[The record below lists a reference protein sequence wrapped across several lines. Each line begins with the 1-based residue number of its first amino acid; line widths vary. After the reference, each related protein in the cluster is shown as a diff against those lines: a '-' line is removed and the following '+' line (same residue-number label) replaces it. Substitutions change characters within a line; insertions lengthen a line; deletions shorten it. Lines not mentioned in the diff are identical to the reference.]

1 MSNKSNLFNDVKNK
15 TGKVDISGDTG
26 MVNPKSKSSVIVRD
40 DGNINL
46 CIDEYTQFK
55 MDKNMSNITQSS
67 LSHTSSAV
75 IEDHNFNDLVMNKHK
90 FNNQLIELSDYRMVN
105 QNIIGNLLMNGTV
118 LVKSWE
124 PTLEKWVLIRRP
136 ISTAI
141 FSNRLNVPNT
151 PEQLGLDLNVLE
163 DIKKYYIDRD
173 KEDDK

>member
-1 MSNKSNLFNDVKNK
+1 
-15 TGKVDISGDTG
+15 
-26 MVNPKSKSSVIVRD
+26 
-40 DGNINL
+40 
-46 CIDEYTQFK
+46 
-55 MDKNMSNITQSS
+55 
-67 LSHTSSAV
+67 
-75 IEDHNFNDLVMNKHK
+75 
-90 FNNQLIELSDYRMVN
+90 MVN